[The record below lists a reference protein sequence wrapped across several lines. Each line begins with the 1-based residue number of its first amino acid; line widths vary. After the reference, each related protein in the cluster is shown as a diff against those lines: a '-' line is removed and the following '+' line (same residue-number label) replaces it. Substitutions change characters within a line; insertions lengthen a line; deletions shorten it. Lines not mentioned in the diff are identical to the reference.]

1 MHCTTSPA
9 EFQPLTLETIALMDA
24 PFLTPEEASDVLGC
38 QAHLIRKVAT
48 TIEGRQGMGF
58 PVVRMGTH
66 TKIPRIPFLR
76 FMGWEGTIIG
86 SREGIKA

>member
-9 EFQPLTLETIALMDA
+9 EFQPLTLESIALMDA
-24 PFLTPEEASDVLGC
+24 PFLTPEEASDILEC
-38 QAHLIRKVAT
+38 KAHTIRQMAAT
-48 TIEGRQGMGF
+48 TEGRQALGF
-58 PVVRMGTH
+58 ATVRVGDR

-86 SREGIKA
+86 SREGISK

>member
-1 MHCTTSPA
+1 MDCTTKP
-9 EFQPLTLETIALMDA
+9 EKFQPLTLESIALMDK
-24 PFLTPEEASDVLGC
+24 PFLTPEEATDILGC
-38 QAHLIRKVAT
+38 QAQLIRKAAT

-76 FMGWEGTIIG
+76 YMGWEGTIIG
-86 SREGIKA
+86 SREGIIK